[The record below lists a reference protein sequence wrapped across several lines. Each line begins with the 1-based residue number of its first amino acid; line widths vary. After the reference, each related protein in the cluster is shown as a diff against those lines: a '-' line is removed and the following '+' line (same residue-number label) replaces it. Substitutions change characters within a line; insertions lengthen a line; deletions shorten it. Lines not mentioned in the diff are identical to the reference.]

1 MMMMKKKISLSS
13 LSLFVL
19 LLQSPPTTTTAYGQS
34 GEGGEGSHLPT
45 DEELAD
51 EKARSSK
58 N

>member
-1 MMMMKKKISLSS
+1 MMMMMKKISLSS

-19 LLQSPPTTTTAYGQS
+19 LLQSPPTTTAYGQS
-34 GEGGEGSHLPT
+34 GEDGESSHRPT